1 MTREGGLGHFKQAI
15 NYYEQSLSI
24 AKEVVDR
31 AGQVGVYGNLGNAY
45 QGLDDFQ
52 RAIKH
57 HELHLN
63 IAKEVGDRPGDRGAY
78 GNLRDFQQAL
88 KHHEKSLNIAKE
100 LYELNLGLKGL
111 KGSFLFLNQARGV
124 NVIALTSAGGASVK
138 KLSST
143 PCRPIIYLFLIRFSG
158 ILQPRDS

>member
-31 AGQVGVYGNLGNAY
+31 AGQVGVYGNLDNAY

-52 RAIKH
+52 QAIKH

-63 IAKEVGDRPGDRGAY
+63 MAKEVGDRPGDRGAY

-100 LYELNLGLKGL
+100 VNELNLGLWPF

-124 NVIALTSAGGASVK
+124 NMALMRAGGAFVK
-138 KLSST
+138 KSSST
-143 PCRPIIYLFLIRFSG
+143 PCRPIICLFLLRFSG